1 MTIGEFDGWVRSFLN
16 IDEMAGK
23 DYSLN
28 GLQVGD
34 ASREVRKI
42 AFAVD
47 GVKAVFD
54 QAAREKA
61 DLLFVHHGLFWGREQ
76 AVIGVHYHRMAA
88 LIKNDI
94 ALYAAHLPLDM
105 DGEVGN
111 NIGLARKLGLADV
124 EPFGDFRGKKIGF
137 MGTLPDPAS
146 PEELVMRLFGGWA
159 PDIRLMDFGPERV
172 SRIALISGGA
182 PDDVTQAIDRGADL
196 YITGESKHSIY
207 HLCREAGINVIFGG
221 HYRTETDGVLSM
233 KKKVEEELKLETVF
247 IDIPTGY

>member
-1 MTIGEFDGWVRSFLN
+1 MTIAEFDKWVRSLLN
-16 IDEMAGK
+16 IEEMAGK

-34 ASREVRKI
+34 ANREIKKI

-54 QAAREKA
+54 QAAREGA
-61 DLLFVHHGLFWGREQ
+61 NLLFVHHGLFWGREQ
-76 AVIGVHYHRMAA
+76 PLTGIHYHRVAS

-105 DGEVGN
+105 HGELGN
-111 NIGLARKLGLADV
+111 NIGLARRLNLQEL

-137 MGTLPDPAS
+137 KGVLPEPAR
-146 PEELVMRLFGGWA
+146 PEDLVMRLFGGWE
-159 PDIRLMDFGPERV
+159 PDIRLLDFGPEEVRTV
-172 SRIALISGGA
+172 ALISGGA
-182 PDDVTQAIDRGADL
+182 PDEVAEAIQIGADL
-196 YITGESKHSIY
+196 YITGESKHSVY

-221 HYRTETDGVLSM
+221 HYRTETDGVKSM
-233 KKKVEEELKLETVF
+233 KKKVEDDLNLDTVF

>member
-1 MTIGEFDGWVRSFLN
+1 MTIGEFDSWVRSFLN

-34 ASREVRKI
+34 ASREIHKI

-61 DLLFVHHGLFWGREQ
+61 DLIFVHHGLFWGREQ
-76 AVIGVHYHRMAA
+76 AVTGVHYHRLAS

-105 DGEVGN
+105 DGDVGN
-111 NIGLARKLGLADV
+111 NIGLARRLGLTDV

-137 MGTLPDPAS
+137 TGNLPVPAR
-146 PEELVMRLFGGWA
+146 PEDLVMRLFGGWE
-159 PDIRLMDFGPERV
+159 PEIRLMDFGPDMVRRV
-172 SRIALISGGA
+172 ALISGGA
-182 PDDVTQAIDRGADL
+182 PDDVSQAIEIGADL

-221 HYRTETDGVLSM
+221 HYRTETDGVLSV
-233 KKKVEEELKLETVF
+233 KKKVEEELKLDTVY

>member
-1 MTIGEFDGWVRSFLN
+1 MTIGEFDDWVRSFLN

-34 ASREVRKI
+34 STREIGKI

-54 QAAREKA
+54 EAVRQKA

-76 AVIGVHYHRMAA
+76 AVTGIHYRRMAA
-88 LIKNDI
+88 LIKNDL

-105 DGEVGN
+105 DAELGN
-111 NIGLARKLGLADV
+111 NIGLARRLGLESV
-124 EPFGDFRGKKIGF
+124 EPFGDFRGKKIGYR
-137 MGTLPDPAS
+137 GILPEPAS
-146 PEELVMRLFGGWA
+146 PEDLVMRLFGGWT
-159 PDIRLMDFGPERV
+159 PDVRLLDFGPEQVRRV
-172 SRIALISGGA
+172 AMISGGA
-182 PDDVTQAIDRGADL
+182 PDEVGQAIEEGADL
-196 YITGESKHSIY
+196 YITGESKHSVY

-221 HYRTETDGVLSM
+221 HYRTETDGVLNM
-233 KKKVEEELKLETVF
+233 KKKVEEELKLDTLF
-247 IDIPTGY
+247 IDIPSGY